1 MTRTHLRP
9 ILFAAAAAPLLFAP
23 PALPQPAN
31 PRAAARP
38 RPKLEAVAETRL
50 LMEGL
55 LQSNVRGLERNLR
68 QRPADAETWTF
79 ARGQAL
85 LIAETGNL
93 LLMRPPKSS
102 GQDVWMDYAGELR
115 ERATRLAQFAAA
127 RDLERCRQALLDLSG
142 TCNRCHQNF
151 RVATRIMPFADAGG
165 D

>member
-1 MTRTHLRP
+1 MTRRHLRP
-9 ILFAAAAAPLLFAP
+9 ILLAAAAVPLLFAP
-23 PALPQPAN
+23 PVLPQQAN

-55 LQSNVRGLERNLR
+55 LQANVRGLERNLG

-102 GQDVWMDYAGELR
+102 GQDLWMDYAAELR
-115 ERATRLAQFAAA
+115 ERATRLAQVTAA
-127 RDLERCRQALLDLSG
+127 RDLDRCRQALVDLSG

-151 RVATRIMPFADAGG
+151 RVPIRITPFSEGNRE
-165 D
+165 